1 MDKKFISG
9 LYLDEKVFD
18 NGSII
23 KVSVNEKFI
32 EYYNANKNER
42 GYVNIDLKRGKVSQ
56 KLYAE
61 LNTYKP
67 KESTNANNAQ
77 VEDDDF
83 DDSIPF

>member
-32 EYYNANKNER
+32 EYYNANKNDR
-42 GYVNIDLKRGKVSQ
+42 GYLNVDLKRGKDSQ

-61 LNTYKP
+61 QNTFVAKAKQEP
-67 KESTNANNAQ
+67 
-77 VEDDDF
+77 VEDDEDF
-83 DDSIPF
+83 DIF

>member
-32 EYYNANKNER
+32 EYYNANKNDR
-42 GYVNIDLKRGKVSQ
+42 GYLNIDLKRGKDSK

-61 LNTYKP
+61 LNTYVA
-67 KESTNANNAQ
+67 KEQSNN
-77 VEDDDF
+77 VESSNSDF
-83 DDSIPF
+83 DDELEDIF